1 MAIPTEVWTE
11 QLWFLNMAI
20 LDIADESVVVPAV
33 NRGASGSFFV
43 WIAGLLLLIN
53 LIGFSSTYFLKEFL
67 GTPELPLR
75 THIHGGIF
83 TSWFVLFLVQ
93 TALISRRNFKIHRR
107 VGIVGSMLAI
117 AMVISGLIMI
127 YEGAMVYHDPDSG
140 VTLEMTATF
149 VWANLVLLSAFAIFV
164 TLGISLRR
172 RPEAHKRLMLLASLS
187 MMLQSLA
194 RIGKIPL
201 LQLVEPVWLN
211 EVIIG
216 LGGLFL
222 LLLTLVVFDVV
233 IRRRPHPAS
242 LWGAPLL
249 LVSIIFAAVIVPTT
263 KFGQSLVLVFS

>member
-1 MAIPTEVWTE
+1 M
-11 QLWFLNMAI
+11 
-20 LDIADESVVVPAV
+20 ADESVVDPA
-33 NRGASGSFFV
+33 ASPRTSGNFFV
-43 WIAGLLLLIN
+43 WMAGLLLLIN

-93 TALISRRNFKIHRR
+93 TVLISRRNFKIHRR

-127 YEGAMVYHDPDSG
+127 YAGAMVFHDPDSG
-140 VTLEMTATF
+140 VSLEMTTTF
-149 VWANLVLLSAFAIFV
+149 VWINLVLLSAFAIFV
-164 TLGISLRR
+164 TLGISLRQ

-194 RIGKIPL
+194 RIGKFPL
-201 LQLVEPVWLN
+201 LQLVEPAFLN
-211 EVIIG
+211 EVIFG
-216 LGGLFL
+216 LGGLLL
-222 LLLTLVVFDVV
+222 LLLTLVVFDVL
-233 IRRRPHPAS
+233 IRRRPHPVS

-249 LVSIIFAAVIVPTT
+249 LVSFIFAAVIVPTT
-263 KFGQSLVLVFS
+263 KFGQALVLVLG